1 MIKQHPWHQIT
12 PGSDVPNSVNA
23 IIEITNGSKGK
34 YEIDKETGLLIL
46 DRVLSSSVVYPA
58 NYGFIPQTYC
68 DDKDPLDI
76 LVICSV
82 DIIPLTLVEA
92 KVIGVM
98 TMVDGGEQDD
108 KVIAVAKNDPIY
120 NYINDMDELAP
131 HMMKEIVQFFQSYKA
146 LEEKTVVVD
155 GIHGRDKAQEI
166 LLESIELY
174 KKEFGSK

>member
-12 PGSDVPNSVNA
+12 PGSDVPTSVNA
-23 IIEITNGSKGK
+23 IIEITSGSKGK

-146 LEEKTVVVD
+146 LEEKTVIVD
-155 GIHGRDKAQEI
+155 GIHGREKAQEI

>member
-1 MIKQHPWHQIT
+1 MNKQHPWHQIA
-12 PGSDVPNSVNA
+12 PGSDVPDSVNA

-34 YEIDKETGLLIL
+34 YELDKDTGLLLL

-82 DIIPLTLVEA
+82 DILPLTLVET

-98 TMVDGGEQDD
+98 NMIDGGEQDD
-108 KVIAVAKNDPIY
+108 KIIAVAKYDPKFSYLNDIG
-120 NYINDMDELAP
+120 DLAP
-131 HMMKEIVQFFQSYKA
+131 HIMKEIVQFFESYKA
-146 LEEKTVVVD
+146 LEKKQVRVD
-155 GIHGRDKAQEI
+155 GIFGRERAIEI
-166 LLESIELY
+166 LMEGIELY
-174 KKEFGSK
+174 ENTFGNK